1 MTKQSEHKIEA
12 DPEPPNF
19 AKLTKLA
26 AEIQTQGYDEST
38 AAHYAVLIGKKVR
51 VQVDSPQEL
60 PVALTELV
68 TKIRDHIEKE
78 SAYRSAITQSRF
90 IQGLRI
96 VTGHEI
102 GRFKK

>member
-38 AAHYAVLIGKKVR
+38 AAHYAVLIGKK
-51 VQVDSPQEL
+51 QIIDPSDG
-60 PVALTELV
+60 TV
-68 TKIRDHIEKE
+68 TVVEGDKVLAKLKLRFFSGE
-78 SAYRSAITQSRF
+78 SGKRTS
-90 IQGLRI
+90 
-96 VTGHEI
+96 
-102 GRFKK
+102 